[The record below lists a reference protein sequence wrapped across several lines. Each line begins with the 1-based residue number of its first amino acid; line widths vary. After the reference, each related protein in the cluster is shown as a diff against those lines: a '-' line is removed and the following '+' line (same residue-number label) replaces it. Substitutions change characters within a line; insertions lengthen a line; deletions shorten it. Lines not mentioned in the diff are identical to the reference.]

1 MVPVKLGSFVDVAGQ
16 MQQPVEYR
24 DIGLS
29 RMLWIALWIKKAI
42 SFAIFMKTTASPTWI
57 PGLILV
63 MAWLP
68 GGLAQNETN
77 RPSIFA
83 PDATVAATPAS
94 SATNPATHVATA
106 PMVISSPVA
115 SAATENAV
123 PGNKPLPAKLRL
135 SPWTTEIVKLAESG
149 IEADVMLSFIDNSGM
164 FNLGADQIIYLS
176 DLGVS
181 GPTIN
186 AMLQHDREVI
196 SGLKPLTIVSEPA
209 WEPALPPTFT
219 ASSEASSKTSTQPA
233 TAPARPAPVT
243 TESAATPGGEALAE
257 VNHGVADA
265 QPGVL
270 QYAMTNEREPVRRL
284 VSVQPRE
291 VPSKKESLY
300 RVREPYPVELLPP
313 IIFINAPERTPN
325 TLIIVGFPQTTT
337 NGH

>member
-1 MVPVKLGSFVDVAGQ
+1 
-16 MQQPVEYR
+16 
-24 DIGLS
+24 
-29 RMLWIALWIKKAI
+29 
-42 SFAIFMKTTASPTWI
+42 MKTPVSLTWI
-57 PGLILV
+57 PGLILA

-77 RPSIFA
+77 RPPTFA
-83 PDATVAATPAS
+83 PDASLTAIPAS
-94 SATNPATHVATA
+94 AATNPATLAVTV
-106 PMVISSPVA
+106 PTDISSPTA
-115 SAATENAV
+115 GAATENAV

-196 SGLKPLTIVSEPA
+196 SGLRPLTIVSEPA
-209 WEPALPPTFT
+209 SEPAFLPAFT
-219 ASSEASSKTSTQPA
+219 ASSEASSKASTQPV
-233 TAPARPAPVT
+233 TAPVLSAPVT
-243 TESAATPGGEALAE
+243 TELAATPGEGSLAE
-257 VNHGVADA
+257 VNRSVADI
-265 QPGVL
+265 QPVAL
-270 QYAMTNEREPVRRL
+270 QYAMADEREPVSQL
-284 VSVQPRE
+284 VSVQP
-291 VPSKKESLY
+291 KQAHGGNESLY

-313 IIFINAPERTPN
+313 IIFINASERTPN

-337 NGH
+337 DGHR

>member
-1 MVPVKLGSFVDVAGQ
+1 
-16 MQQPVEYR
+16 
-24 DIGLS
+24 
-29 RMLWIALWIKKAI
+29 
-42 SFAIFMKTTASPTWI
+42 MKTPVSPTWI

-77 RPSIFA
+77 RPPIFT
-83 PDATVAATPAS
+83 PDATLTATPAPA
-94 SATNPATHVATA
+94 ATNPVFLAVTA
-106 PMVISSPVA
+106 PTDFPSPTA
-115 SAATENAV
+115 GAATKNAA

-149 IEADVMLSFIDNSGM
+149 IEDDVMLSFIDNSGM

-181 GPTIN
+181 GQTIN

-196 SGLKPLTIVSEPA
+196 SGLRSLTIVSEPA
-209 WEPALPPTFT
+209 SEPAFPPTFT
-219 ASSEASSKTSTQPA
+219 ASSEASSKTSKQPV
-233 TAPARPAPVT
+233 TAPALSAPVT
-243 TESAATPGGEALAE
+243 TGLAATLGGESLAG
-257 VNHGVADA
+257 VNRGVFDTQFAA
-265 QPGVL
+265 L
-270 QYAMTNEREPVRRL
+270 QYAMADEREPVMQP
-284 VSVQPRE
+284 VSVQPRQA
-291 VPSKKESLY
+291 SGKNESLY

-337 NGH
+337 NGHR